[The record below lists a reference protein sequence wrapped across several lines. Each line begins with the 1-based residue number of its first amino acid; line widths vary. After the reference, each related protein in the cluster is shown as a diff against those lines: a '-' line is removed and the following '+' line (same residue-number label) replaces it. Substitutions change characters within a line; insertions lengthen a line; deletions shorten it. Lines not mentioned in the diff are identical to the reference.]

1 MSDERRSNPPGPIWI
16 TPKIPASELDGRTI
30 ELRVAT
36 RSKELRGKGRIRI
49 QPHRATSGLF
59 CLWVDFD
66 LPVLG
71 SEHVPLQQIEANY
84 IQSHPD
90 SSAADYLCEV
100 QYSEDSRQ

>member
-36 RSKELRGKGRIRI
+36 RSTELQGKGRIRI
-49 QPHRATSGLF
+49 QPHRTTSGQF

-66 LPVLG
+66 PPASG
-71 SEHVPLQQIEANY
+71 HVPLKQIEANF

-100 QYSEDSRQ
+100 QYSEDSQQ

>member
-1 MSDERRSNPPGPIWI
+1 MREPIWI
-16 TPKIPASELDGRTI
+16 TSKIPASELDGRTI

-49 QPHRATSGLF
+49 QPHRATSGLL

-66 LPVLG
+66 LPALG
-71 SEHVPLQQIEANY
+71 SDHVPLEQIEANH
-84 IQSHPD
+84 IHSHPD

-100 QYSEDSRQ
+100 QYSEDPRQ